1 MDQVRLERAREL
13 LTHTGMNLSQIA
25 DALGYA
31 DAANFTRAFKRWT
44 GTAPA
49 GTEAKPWLCLPRR
62 AAPGER
68 LISVDADELVHLQGQ
83 APTGMC
89 QAILSGLTGIGK
101 LDRIFAGGRRGG

>member
-1 MDQVRLERAREL
+1 MRLERAREL

-44 GTAPA
+44 GHSPSRYRSEALAVPA
-49 GTEAKPWLCLPRR
+49 EA

-89 QAILSGLTGIGK
+89 PGNTQWPYGYWQA
-101 LDRIFAGGRRGG
+101 